1 MSSMV
6 FIIDP
11 WAVWANGPTR
21 MCPSPLH
28 CLVAQDCLISFA
40 QVGST
45 LVDMPLQCK
54 APQALGS
61 KADSE
66 RLQEVRLLSEESST
80 LIINS
85 HRRFKNKD
93 WLEKEALRLEAAAEL
108 EAVKAVKEEAAAA
121 LAKADALP
129 LITLK
134 GVPATGVATHTAEA
148 KAKTAVKAKAKPKKK
163 GKAAAKGKA
172 PVSAVVEAARRNAA
186 VARQKYNDAQ
196 LEVDAILTNSRR
208 PSDSSVYKLDEQSE
222 RNATKDCIK
231 QWLHPMKVMLGLQH
245 WHFEPLQPLRPIR
258 QGEIRVKLKWTEMRL
273 PQCRFT
279 ALPTCIAFR
288 QL

>member
-1 MSSMV
+1 M
-6 FIIDP
+6 
-11 WAVWANGPTR
+11 
-21 MCPSPLH
+21 
-28 CLVAQDCLISFA
+28 SFA

-61 KADSE
+61 KGDSE
-66 RLQEVRLLSEESST
+66 RLRDVKLLSEESST

-85 HRRFKNKD
+85 IRRFNNKD
-93 WLEKEALRLEAAAEL
+93 WLEEEALRLEAI
-108 EAVKAVKEEAAAA
+108 AVKAVEQEAVAA
-121 LAKADALP
+121 LAEADALP
-129 LITLK
+129 LAELVPAK
-134 GVPATGVATHTAEA
+134 GVPATATGSGYIQRAIHTAEA
-148 KAKTAVKAKAKPKKK
+148 KAKAAVKGKAKPKPKSKSTK
-163 GKAAAKGKA
+163 GA
-172 PVSAVVEAARRNAA
+172 PVSAVVEAARRIAA
-186 VARQKYNDAQ
+186 VAKQKYNDAQ

-208 PSDSSVYKLDEQSE
+208 ASDSPVYKLDEQSE

-231 QWLHPMKVMLGLQH
+231 QWLHPMKVMLGLQY

-258 QGEIRVKLKWTEMRL
+258 QTEIRVKLKWTEMRL

>member
-1 MSSMV
+1 M
-6 FIIDP
+6 
-11 WAVWANGPTR
+11 GPPG
-21 MCPSPLH
+21 CIHHCVH
-28 CLVAQDCLISFA
+28 CLVAQDVLISFA

-61 KADSE
+61 KGDSE
-66 RLQEVRLLSEESST
+66 RLRDVKLLSEESST

-85 HRRFKNKD
+85 IRRFNNKD
-93 WLEKEALRLEAAAEL
+93 WLEEEALRLEAI
-108 EAVKAVKEEAAAA
+108 AVKAVEQEAVAA
-121 LAKADALP
+121 LAEADALP
-129 LITLK
+129 LAEL
-134 GVPATGVATHTAEA
+134 VPATGVPATATAEA
-148 KAKTAVKAKAKPKKK
+148 KAKAAVKGKAKPKPKSKSTK
-163 GKAAAKGKA
+163 GA
-172 PVSAVVEAARRNAA
+172 PVSAVVEAARRIAA
-186 VARQKYNDAQ
+186 VAKKKYNDAQ

-208 PSDSSVYKLDEQSE
+208 ASDSSVYKLDEQSE

-231 QWLHPMKVMLGLQH
+231 QWLHPMKVMLGLRF

-258 QGEIRVKLKWTEMRL
+258 QSEIRVKLKWSEMRL
-273 PQCRFT
+273 PKCRFT

>member
-1 MSSMV
+1 M
-6 FIIDP
+6 
-11 WAVWANGPTR
+11 GPPGCVHR
-21 MCPSPLH
+21 CLH

-245 WHFEPLQPLRPIR
+245 WHFVPLQPLRPIR